1 MKKYIFKTTATMKPY
16 NNKNWWIDGGIIPVK
31 HIEAETVKDA
41 LQIFRD
47 IVDEQHYISISDRAL
62 KNKNP
67 MYRDTETGNALQV
80 GYVITGKTEFQKDS
94 GEWVTQYIDYGLKLL
109 PLWKQSFERGGGYI
123 MTDYNKIAMDNLNGL
138 MREIAEYSR
147 MAEEIGAT
155 LDSLKDSLKKYMD
168 ENGLDSIAGNEHKA
182 SYKAVTSSRID
193 TTALKRDM
201 PEIAAKYT
209 KTTETRR
216 FLFV

>member
-1 MKKYIFKTTATMKPY
+1 
-16 NNKNWWIDGGIIPVK
+16 
-31 HIEAETVKDA
+31 
-41 LQIFRD
+41 
-47 IVDEQHYISISDRAL
+47 
-62 KNKNP
+62 
-67 MYRDTETGNALQV
+67 
-80 GYVITGKTEFQKDS
+80 
-94 GEWVTQYIDYGLKLL
+94 
-109 PLWKQSFERGGGYI
+109 
-123 MTDYNKIAMDNLNGL
+123 MTDYNKIAMDNLNTL

-216 FLFV
+216 LLFV

>member
-1 MKKYIFKTTATMKPY
+1 
-16 NNKNWWIDGGIIPVK
+16 
-31 HIEAETVKDA
+31 
-41 LQIFRD
+41 
-47 IVDEQHYISISDRAL
+47 
-62 KNKNP
+62 
-67 MYRDTETGNALQV
+67 
-80 GYVITGKTEFQKDS
+80 
-94 GEWVTQYIDYGLKLL
+94 
-109 PLWKQSFERGGGYI
+109 

-138 MREIAEYSR
+138 MREIAGYSR

>member
-1 MKKYIFKTTATMKPY
+1 
-16 NNKNWWIDGGIIPVK
+16 
-31 HIEAETVKDA
+31 
-41 LQIFRD
+41 
-47 IVDEQHYISISDRAL
+47 
-62 KNKNP
+62 
-67 MYRDTETGNALQV
+67 
-80 GYVITGKTEFQKDS
+80 
-94 GEWVTQYIDYGLKLL
+94 
-109 PLWKQSFERGGGYI
+109 

-193 TTALKRDM
+193 TTALKQDM

>member
-1 MKKYIFKTTATMKPY
+1 
-16 NNKNWWIDGGIIPVK
+16 
-31 HIEAETVKDA
+31 
-41 LQIFRD
+41 
-47 IVDEQHYISISDRAL
+47 
-62 KNKNP
+62 
-67 MYRDTETGNALQV
+67 
-80 GYVITGKTEFQKDS
+80 
-94 GEWVTQYIDYGLKLL
+94 
-109 PLWKQSFERGGGYI
+109 

-138 MREIAEYSR
+138 IREIAEYSR

>member
-1 MKKYIFKTTATMKPY
+1 MTNYNQIAT
-16 NNKNWWIDGGIIPVK
+16 
-31 HIEAETVKDA
+31 
-41 LQIFRD
+41 
-47 IVDEQHYISISDRAL
+47 
-62 KNKNP
+62 
-67 MYRDTETGNALQV
+67 
-80 GYVITGKTEFQKDS
+80 
-94 GEWVTQYIDYGLKLL
+94 
-109 PLWKQSFERGGGYI
+109 
-123 MTDYNKIAMDNLNGL
+123 DNLNAL

-155 LDSLKDSLKKYMD
+155 LDGLKDSLKKYMD

>member
-1 MKKYIFKTTATMKPY
+1 MTNYNQIAT
-16 NNKNWWIDGGIIPVK
+16 
-31 HIEAETVKDA
+31 
-41 LQIFRD
+41 
-47 IVDEQHYISISDRAL
+47 
-62 KNKNP
+62 
-67 MYRDTETGNALQV
+67 
-80 GYVITGKTEFQKDS
+80 
-94 GEWVTQYIDYGLKLL
+94 
-109 PLWKQSFERGGGYI
+109 
-123 MTDYNKIAMDNLNGL
+123 DNLNAL
-138 MREIAEYSR
+138 MKEIAEYTR

>member
-1 MKKYIFKTTATMKPY
+1 
-16 NNKNWWIDGGIIPVK
+16 
-31 HIEAETVKDA
+31 
-41 LQIFRD
+41 
-47 IVDEQHYISISDRAL
+47 
-62 KNKNP
+62 
-67 MYRDTETGNALQV
+67 
-80 GYVITGKTEFQKDS
+80 
-94 GEWVTQYIDYGLKLL
+94 
-109 PLWKQSFERGGGYI
+109 
-123 MTDYNKIAMDNLNGL
+123 MTDYNKIAMENLNAL
-138 MREIAEYSR
+138 MREIAEYTR

-168 ENGLDSIAGNEHKA
+168 ENGLDSIAGNEHKV